1 MPKVRVLPPELASQI
16 AAGEV
21 AERPASVVKEL
32 LENALDAEAQR
43 CDVEIEG
50 GGILR
55 LSVADDGFGMSEED
69 AALSVER
76 HATSKLSAV
85 SDLMKVRSYGF
96 RGEALPSIASVSR
109 FSLRTRPR
117 DGDAGVEVL
126 VEGGSK
132 PVLRALGMSV
142 GTRVEVNDL
151 FYNVPARRKFLR
163 SSATESGH
171 ITEVLENAAL
181 ARPDVTFTLVRDG
194 RRVREL
200 LRVGSRKERVAQQ
213 LGDEALAPC
222 TGERGPLAV
231 EAYLSRPESAR
242 TGAGGLRLFVNGRPV
257 RDRALAVTIAHAY
270 GSVLERGRYP
280 RGVVYLELPPEL
292 VDVNVHPQKA
302 EVRFADPRAVS
313 DALYGILTR
322 ALSSAFSLPP
332 ARSGRSF
339 VGSAP
344 RAAYPTSSAF
354 GTAVHGSPT
363 APGSALDIASPQTA
377 LPDGSRALGNSADTA
392 SAGDGT
398 PADRSPAFAPYARHG
413 SAPGTDS
420 QEHTQVANAAG
431 ADAQGE
437 YAAPSAAANSAVYG
451 EGVTAALGPLPAVLA
466 FRDSARSPIEPNPN
480 VAWASLRFVAQL
492 KLTYLLCEGADGLY
506 LLDQHAAAERVTFT
520 KLRRQYQ
527 SRAVPA
533 QSLLFPTMV
542 EVSAQEAELVESR
555 GKELLEVGL
564 DVRVRGAE
572 TVSIHAVPKLLAG
585 GSPERMLRD
594 LLVEATRKGERA
606 FSDAVDLALATMAC
620 HGSVRAGD
628 ALAPSEVQA
637 LLAALDGA
645 DFAGHCPHGRPV
657 VTFIGWAE
665 LERKVGRR

>member
-1 MPKVRVLPPELASQI
+1 VAKVRVLPPELASQI

-32 LENALDAEAQR
+32 VENALDAEAQR

-69 AALSVER
+69 AALSLQR
-76 HATSKLSAV
+76 HATSKLAAV

-117 DGDAGVEVL
+117 DGEAGVEVL
-126 VEGGSK
+126 VEGGST

-222 TGERGPLAV
+222 AGERGPLAV

-242 TGAGGLRLFVNGRPV
+242 TGAAGLRLFVNSRSV

-332 ARSGRSF
+332 ARPGRSF
-339 VGSAP
+339 AESAP

-354 GTAVHGSPT
+354 GTAVP
-363 APGSALDIASPQTA
+363 ASPIAPAAALGVASSQTA
-377 LPDGSRALGNSADTA
+377 LPAGARGLSANSSVAGAAALGAPASPDLARYAGLGSAAGSAETAYSTQGNEAAA
-392 SAGDGT
+392 SAGYT
-398 PADRSPAFAPYARHG
+398 
-413 SAPGTDS
+413 
-420 QEHTQVANAAG
+420 
-431 ADAQGE
+431 E
-437 YAAPSAAANSAVYG
+437 YVSSAAANFG
-451 EGVTAALGPLPAVLA
+451 EEGGAAALGPLPGVLA
-466 FRDSARSPIEPNPN
+466 FRDSVRAPIEPSPN

-594 LLVEATRKGERA
+594 LLTEATRKGERA